1 MNKPRRALL
10 WIPTLLAVGLG
21 VLFLFAYTP
30 DIPLN
35 DLKKKYANAA
45 SQYVEIQGMPVH
57 YRSEGTGPTLILL
70 HGTGSSL
77 HTWDAWLDIL
87 RHDFR
92 VVRLDLPGFG
102 LTGPAPDRD
111 YRIDR
116 YVEFLREFTTRL
128 GVDRFHL
135 AGNSM
140 GGHIA
145 WSYALEYPTDVDRLV
160 LIDTAGYPQPAA
172 DDDVALIFRLARL
185 PMVNWLLAMV
195 NSRDL
200 TERSLREVYANPD
213 RVTTALV
220 DRYYELAL
228 RPGNR
233 RAFVDRALEAD
244 DMPAADHRQISQP
257 TLILWGA
264 EDRWIPLNHGHGFAA
279 DIVNARL
286 RVFPGVGHLPME
298 ELPGPS
304 ARAVL
309 TFLRDEAVPD
319 RP

>member
-1 MNKPRRALL
+1 M
-10 WIPTLLAVGLG
+10 
-21 VLFLFAYTP
+21 LFLLAYTP

-45 SQYVEIQGMPVH
+45 SQYTEIQGMPVH
-57 YRSEGTGPTLILL
+57 YRSEGSGPALILL
-70 HGTGSSL
+70 HGNGSSL

-87 RHDFR
+87 QHDFR

-102 LTGPAPDRD
+102 LTGPAPDGD

-116 YVEFLREFTTRL
+116 YVEFLRAFTASL
-128 GVDRFHL
+128 DIDRFHL

-145 WSYALEYPTDVDRLV
+145 WSYALKYPTDVDRLI
-160 LIDTAGYPQPAA
+160 LIDAAGYPQPTQ
-172 DDDVALIFRLARL
+172 DEEVALVFRLARL
-185 PMVNWLLAMV
+185 PIVNWLLTLV

-200 TERSLREVYANPD
+200 TERSLRDVYANPD
-213 RVTTALV
+213 QITEALV

-233 RAFVDRALEAD
+233 RAFVARALEARD
-244 DMPAADHRQISQP
+244 TALADHRQLSQP

-264 EDRWIPLNHGHGFAA
+264 EDRWIPLKNGRGFAA
-279 DIVNARL
+279 EIANARL

-309 TFLRDEAVPD
+309 TFLRDEAAPD
-319 RP
+319 RQ